1 MESAKLTLAWVLTPA
16 NIVTAVEFTAISTPV
31 WVVCESINR
40 AFSRTESRRSG
51 SASGKR
57 GVPRYLCQG
66 ARGQDLQEK
75 QSY

>member
-31 WVVCESINR
+31 WVVGDSVNR
-40 AFSRTESRRSG
+40 ALRRSESPSVGRGG

-57 GVPRYLCQG
+57 RVPRYLRQG
-66 ARGQDLQEK
+66 ARG
-75 QSY
+75 